1 MVMMVIMIMMIM
13 IIIINED
20 NDDDEEPASFA
31 KELKLVQ
38 ITSYYVRA
46 VPEVHVHVPS
56 VISDAL
62 ARKCGFMQNESES
75 SFTSLT
81 FGQ

>member
-1 MVMMVIMIMMIM
+1 MHCTATCPKLTILPRDDHDDDGHDGDYNHFMM
-13 IIIINED
+13 IIINED

-62 ARKCGFMQNESES
+62 A
-75 SFTSLT
+75 
-81 FGQ
+81 

>member
-1 MVMMVIMIMMIM
+1 MMAMVMMVIIIM

-62 ARKCGFMQNESES
+62 A
-75 SFTSLT
+75 
-81 FGQ
+81 